1 MQTNSKHLENELKI
15 NSICYNIR
23 KHKILRYKFDKTMQ
37 RPLYRKLHTIAERTL
52 KISTNGGL
60 HHVHELEESV
70 SLNINSLQ
78 LIYSFSAIL
87 IITSAGFFGVN
98 IIKLILKQKCK
109 EHEYQTNFEK
119 EQQS

>member
-1 MQTNSKHLENELKI
+1 MNLKSIPFVITSENIKYLDI
-15 NSICYNIR
+15 NLT
-23 KHKILRYKFDKTMQ
+23 KLQ